1 MDKGGKVQQVNAINW
16 EQAMAKI
23 ALAKV
28 ALDDK
33 YQRSEGRVYMTGTQA
48 LVRLPMLQRE
58 YDRLAGLNTAGYVT
72 GYRGSPLGGIDLAM
86 TQAGRYLTDHNILFQ
101 PGVNEELAATAL
113 WGSQQTGLFGDG
125 KYDGVFGMW
134 YAKGPGVDRSGDALR
149 HANLA
154 GTAPHGGVLALA
166 GDDHTCK
173 SSTTAHQSDYALM
186 DANIPI
192 LYPATIQEVLEYG
205 LYGWA
210 MSRFT
215 GCWVGMKMVAE
226 STDVASPVMID
237 RAYRALQLPQDLPLP
252 PGGRHIKLPETPFAQ
267 AQALEQERI
276 LLEYRLPAVAAF
288 ARLNPLDR
296 VEIDGPKRRLGI
308 ISCGKSHLDLRQALE
323 DLGLSQAKAIDLGLA
338 VYKVAQTWPLEAASL
353 RRFAEGLEEVLVI
366 EEKRS
371 FIEMQLKQILYD
383 LPADRRPRI
392 LGKTTESGAPL
403 LPATNELTPGM
414 IAEAICSRLKPG
426 QLDADLEAKL
436 QRLLAQERNTAAYE
450 APIRR
455 YAYFCSGCP
464 HSTSTKVPEGS
475 RALAGIGCHFMAQWM
490 DRDTATY
497 TQMGAEGAT
506 WVGQAPFSK
515 TPHVFQNIG
524 DGTYFHSG
532 LLAIRAAVAAKVN
545 VTFKIL
551 FNDAVAMTG
560 GQHHDGPLS
569 PLMIASQLSGEG
581 IGRIAIL
588 TEDLGRYQAAVS
600 LPHGATLQARDE
612 LDAVQRELRAIPGV
626 TAIIYDQTCAAE
638 KRRRRKRGQ
647 MPDPARRVF
656 INEDVCEGCGDCSR
670 TSNCLSVT
678 PLETAFGRK
687 RQIDQSSCNKDFS
700 CLDGFCPSFVT
711 VEGAKLRR
719 TQTVSARTATA
730 PGIALPEP
738 AMPGLER
745 PYNILVTGIG
755 GTGVVTIGALLGM
768 AAHLEGKQCTVM
780 DQTGLAQKGG
790 AVVSHIRLA
799 AEAGQ
804 LAAVR
809 LPAGSADLLLGCDL
823 VVSAAA
829 DNLSRVG
836 RGRTTAIINDH
847 EAITGAFTRD
857 PDFSLSHDQLAD
869 ALRLAAGPEKI
880 ALLNATRLATALMGD
895 AIFTNPFVLGYAF
908 QRGLIPLSAEALL
921 RAIELN
927 GAAIDR
933 NKEAFTWGRRAA
945 LDLAAVEKMALPVT
959 TRLPESL
966 AEIVAHRM
974 AHLAAYQNDAYAA
987 RYRALVDRVAAA
999 EAKMAPGKDAV
1010 ALAVARNYAKLLA
1023 YKDEYE
1029 VARLYR
1035 TPEFRARLDRQFESG
1050 YHLRF
1055 HLAPP
1060 ALAHHDS
1067 VTGHPR
1073 KRIYGGWMLSAFG
1086 LLAQFKGLRGTA
1098 FDVFGRTAERQMERQ
1113 LITDYEALIGD
1124 VTAGLAPGNHR
1135 VAVQLADLPQQIRGF
1150 GHVKAASVEKAR
1162 IRQAELLAM
1171 FRQQPD
1177 TSRAAE

>member
-1 MDKGGKVQQVNAINW
+1 MTKV
-16 EQAMAKI
+16 
-23 ALAKV
+23 ALANV

-33 YQRSEGRVYMTGTQA
+33 YKRSEGRVYMTGTQA

-58 YDRLAGLNTAGYVT
+58 LDRRAGLNTAGYVT

-86 TQAGRYLTDHNILFQ
+86 TQAGRFLAENDILFQ

-125 KYDGVFGMW
+125 RYDGVFGMW

-154 GTAPHGGVLALA
+154 GTAPKGGVLALA

-192 LYPATIQEVLEYG
+192 LYPATIQDVLEYG

-226 STDVASPVMID
+226 STDVASPVLVD
-237 RAYRALQLPQDLPLP
+237 HLYRDFHLPQDLPLP

-288 ARLNPLDR
+288 ARFNPLDR

-308 ISCGKSHLDLRQALE
+308 ISCGKSHLDLRQAME
-323 DLGLSQAKAIDLGLA
+323 DLGLDPRKAADLGIS
-338 VYKVAQTWPLEAASL
+338 VYKVALTWPLEATAL
-353 RRFAEGLEEVLVI
+353 RDFAAGLEEILVV

-403 LPATNELTPGM
+403 LPAINELTPGM
-414 IAEAICSRLKPG
+414 IAEAICGRLRPG
-426 QLDADLEAKL
+426 ELDADLEARL
-436 QRLLAQERNTAAYE
+436 QRLLAQERNTAAYQ

-455 YAYFCSGCP
+455 FAYFCSGCP

-588 TEDLGRYQAAVS
+588 TEDLSRYPAAVG
-600 LPHGATLQARDE
+600 LPAGATLQARDE
-612 LDAVQRELRAIPGV
+612 LDAAQRELREIPGV

-719 TQTVSARTATA
+719 TQTVSAAAGRT
-730 PGIALPEP
+730 PGMALPEP
-738 AMPGLER
+738 VTPDLAR

-829 DNLSRVG
+829 DNLSRIG
-836 RGRTTAIINDH
+836 RGRSIAIVNDH
-847 EAITGAFTRD
+847 ETITGAFTRD

-869 ALRLAAGPEKI
+869 ALRLATGTDRI
-880 ALLNATRLATALMGD
+880 SLFDATRLATALMGD
-895 AIFTNPFVLGYAF
+895 AIFTNPFMLGYAY
-908 QRGLIPLSAEALL
+908 QRGLIPLGAAALL

-927 GAAIDR
+927 GAAVDR
-933 NKEAFTWGRRAA
+933 NKDAFTWGRQAA
-945 LDLAAVEKMALPVT
+945 VDLAAVQKLVLPAAPS
-959 TRLPESL
+959 LPENL
-966 AEIVAHRM
+966 ADILAHRM
-974 AHLAAYQNDAYAA
+974 AHLAAYQNDAYAG
-987 RYRALVDRVAAA
+987 RYRSLVDRVAAA
-999 EAKMAPGKDAV
+999 EAGVMPGKDGIAR
-1010 ALAVARNYAKLLA
+1010 AVARNYAKLLA

-1035 TPEFRARLDRQFESG
+1035 TAEFRDRLDRQFESG
-1050 YHLRF
+1050 YRLRF

-1060 ALAHHDS
+1060 SLAYVDPT
-1067 VTGHPR
+1067 TGHPR
-1073 KRIYGGWMLSAFG
+1073 KHAFGGWMMPVFG
-1086 LLAQFKGLRGTA
+1086 LLAQFKGLRGSA
-1098 FDVFGRTAERQMERQ
+1098 FDPFARTAERQMERR
-1113 LITDYEALIGD
+1113 LIADYEALIGD
-1124 VTAGLAPGNHR
+1124 VIAGLTAANYR
-1135 VAVQLADLPQQIRGF
+1135 VAVQLAELPQQIRGF
-1150 GHVKAASVEKAR
+1150 GHVKTASVERAR
-1162 IRQAELLAM
+1162 LRQAELLAA
-1171 FRQQPD
+1171 FNEKPS
-1177 TSRAAE
+1177 TSQAAE